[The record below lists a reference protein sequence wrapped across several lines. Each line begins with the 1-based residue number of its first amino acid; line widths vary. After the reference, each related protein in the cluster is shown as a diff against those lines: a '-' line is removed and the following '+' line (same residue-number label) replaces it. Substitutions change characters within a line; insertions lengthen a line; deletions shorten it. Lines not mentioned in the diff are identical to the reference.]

1 MFKCVFR
8 YYCLHTYESRETEKS
23 DQVTIWAYLII
34 WPSSNWPNYRII
46 TVFLPKNSGNLP
58 KTLSTV
64 WICNVKRNEPGF
76 VGFSFQ
82 FDNLE
87 QVRFYFYCVQGV
99 PSEKTVCV
107 VNKLKNRKLIL
118 GVTGKETEKNL
129 LFYL

>member
-1 MFKCVFR
+1 M
-8 YYCLHTYESRETEKS
+8 
-23 DQVTIWAYLII
+23 
-34 WPSSNWPNYRII
+34 
-46 TVFLPKNSGNLP
+46 
-58 KTLSTV
+58 
-64 WICNVKRNEPGF
+64 
-76 VGFSFQ
+76 GFSFQ

-118 GVTGKETEKNL
+118 GVTGKETEKIL